1 MHHPLSLYLARPAD
15 QAPEELRHRP
25 RLDRPEPSRAHLGL
39 RARLAERRRRR
50 RSTTVRPTPVTLR
63 IARPADSVALAE
75 LALLDERRPPTGT
88 VLLAEVDDRLVAA
101 VPLGDGPALRHP
113 LAPSADALELLEL
126 RRLQLRAR
134 RIAA

>member
-1 MHHPLSLYLARPAD
+1 MHHPLSLYLARPRD
-15 QAPEELRHRP
+15 HVPEDLAHRP
-25 RLDRPEPSRAHLGL
+25 QLDRPAPDATRTGL
-39 RARLAERRRRR
+39 RARLAERRRRG
-50 RSTTVRPTPVTLR
+50 RSAVVRPTPVTLR
-63 IARPADSVALAE
+63 IAHPADRAALAE

-101 VPLGDGPALRHP
+101 IPLDDGPALRHP

-126 RRLQLRAR
+126 RRLQLRAG